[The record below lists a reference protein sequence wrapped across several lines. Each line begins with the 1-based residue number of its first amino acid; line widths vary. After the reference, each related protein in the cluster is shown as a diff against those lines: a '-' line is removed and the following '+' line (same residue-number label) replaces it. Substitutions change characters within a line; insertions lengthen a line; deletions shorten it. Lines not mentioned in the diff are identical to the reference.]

1 MEKVK
6 LFTLVIIK
14 ERLKPMKIRRR
25 VPERKVSRACGH
37 CKAAHVT
44 CEEKRPCKR
53 CIKKGLAG
61 SCEDAPRKQRKYLLE
76 ATPNPPEDFQSS
88 TMALEHARLT
98 DLTTSRAHNHH
109 IGNGL
114 FESGFKQPTP
124 SSGNG
129 SATPDS
135 PATEFSVNT
144 NTGDSFYDT
153 HINQY
158 FIGTMDSMDGR
169 KTYTFPQVVEEL
181 SQFKE
186 LNPGAFKARNRRSS
200 ISFSIGILEP
210 QIDHHHN
217 NWTIPTLGSPCGLLY
232 SSPGEIYRNVSAPFI
247 YVGPYHDLNVY
258 LRGRFPREALI
269 QMSKSMAEYRPS
281 FIATM
286 IRLKEQDLVFAEQCF
301 QRTLLEYDEY
311 IGLSGTPTIVWRRS
325 SQIAY
330 VSEEFTVLTGWTRQ
344 NLLDKST
351 FVVEI
356 MDDKS
361 CVEYFK
367 LFSKLAFGDF
377 KGATMT
383 ECTLSTPQNRGIR
396 TACTWTLKRDVFGI
410 PMMIIGSFLPILT

>member
-1 MEKVK
+1 MKV
-6 LFTLVIIK
+6 T
-14 ERLKPMKIRRR
+14 
-25 VPERKVSRACGH
+25 RACIH
-37 CKAAHVT
+37 CKTAHVT

-53 CIKKGLAG
+53 CIKKGLAA
-61 SCEDAPRKQRKYLLE
+61 SCTDAPRKQRKYLVE
-76 ATPNPPEDFQSS
+76 SPRVATPAFQSN
-88 TMALEHARLT
+88 TMAVEHAMLS
-98 DLTTSRAHNHH
+98 DLTAVSHQTH

-114 FESGFKQPTP
+114 FESGFKQP
-124 SSGNG
+124 SSNDNNNRR
-129 SATPDS
+129 SATPEFINNTIANNNKVNVNETTINVSDS
-135 PATEFSVNT
+135 Y
-144 NTGDSFYDT
+144 YDT

-169 KTYTFPQVVEEL
+169 KTYTFPQVVEEI
-181 SQFKE
+181 SQFKDM
-186 LNPGAFKARNRRSS
+186 NPHAFKMRNRRSC
-200 ISFSIGILEP
+200 ISFSIGVLDDT
-210 QIDHHHN
+210 QQADHH
-217 NWTIPTLGSPCGLLY
+217 NWSSGNLSSLGSPCGLLY
-232 SSPGEIYRNVSAPFI
+232 GSPAEIYKNITAPFL
-247 YVGPYHDLNVY
+247 YVNPYHDLNVY

-281 FIATM
+281 FIASM

-301 QRTLLEYDEY
+301 QRTLLEYNEY

-344 NLLDKST
+344 HLLDKST

-367 LFSKLAFGDF
+367 LFSKLAYGDF

-396 TACTWTLKRDVFGI
+396 TTCTWTLKRDVFGI
-410 PMMIIGSFLPILT
+410 PMMIIGNFLPILT